1 MRGRGAVAAAVWT
14 AAAAAAVLLF
24 PTSIRG
30 TDAAAYRAASH
41 ALDLAPDSRAVAGP
55 DSALEALAFFDAI
68 PGRLSLEGLPP
79 IQGMLRLSPRAI
91 LFHPDD
97 GYGPLYFP
105 LFRQSRWDREPG
117 RRPAIQLHSV
127 DSAGATAVFMYHLDG
142 AVFET
147 VTPGALRALGESS
160 AWVDML
166 AGTMSSGVVPLVDPA
181 DEAATVETI
190 RTLAASS
197 YADTLYRLFGAPD
210 RPLGIVSKRG
220 QAVGRLGEYVGS
232 RDSISLA
239 PGAMIHPDQLRHG
252 LAHELAHRWQR
263 REKRQMAAVWRGV
276 PPIAD
281 PLRYGYRSVSEHQAE
296 AVAFAVHYLQTTARP
311 VFTTGERLVLLES
324 YERLVPGTRR
334 LARHL
339 LGRPVYAQHPLI
351 GHSLAAPRV
360 ISIHGSCAGLEAGRA
375 AGAPG
380 ACSLIVTD

>member
-1 MRGRGAVAAAVWT
+1 MNNRGWPTAIAGAIAAAT
-14 AAAAAAVLLF
+14 ALVGLAGLVLPAEPVSHYHASSLRLSE
-24 PTSIRG
+24 PVA
-30 TDAAAYRAASH
+30 TD
-41 ALDLAPDSRAVAGP
+41 P
-55 DSALEALAFFDAI
+55 DSARTEADLFDAI

-79 IQGMLRLSPRAI
+79 MQGVLQLSPRAV

-97 GYGPLYFP
+97 GVGPLYFP
-105 LFRQSRWDREPG
+105 LFRQSAWSRPAG

-127 DSAGATAVFMYHLDG
+127 DSAGPSSVFLYHLDG

-147 VTPGALRALGESS
+147 ATPGVLRALVESS
-160 AWVDML
+160 GWVDSVS
-166 AGTMSSGVVPLVDPA
+166 GTVSSGVTPLVDPE
-181 DEAATVETI
+181 DHAAMVETV
-190 RTLAASS
+190 RALAASS

-210 RPLGIVSKRG
+210 RPLGLVSRRG
-220 QAVGRLGEYVGS
+220 QAAGRLGEYVGS
-232 RDSISLA
+232 RDSVSLA

-252 LAHELAHRWQR
+252 LVHELAHRWQR
-263 REKRQMAAVWRGV
+263 RQKKQLAALWRGV

-281 PLRYGYRSVSEHQAE
+281 SLRYGYGSAAEHQAE

-311 VFTTGERLVLLES
+311 VFTTGERLILLDS

-339 LGRPVYAQHPLI
+339 LARPVYAHHPLI

-360 ISIHGSCAGLEAGRA
+360 VSIHGSCAGLDMARA
-375 AGAPG
+375 VGAPG

>member
-1 MRGRGAVAAAVWT
+1 MLRGGAAGAAVRVAAVT
-14 AAAAAAVLLF
+14 ATVLVLAAPGADSQ
-24 PTSIRG
+24 P
-30 TDAAAYRAASH
+30 AAYRAPPDA
-41 ALDLAPDSRAVAGP
+41 AQLAYAIAPAGP
-55 DSALEALAFFDAI
+55 DSALEALSFFDAI

-79 IQGMLRLSPRAI
+79 IQGVLQLSPRAV
-91 LFHPDD
+91 LFHPND
-97 GYGPLYFP
+97 GIGPLYFP
-105 LFRQSRWDREPG
+105 LFRQSQWSRVPG
-117 RRPAIQLHSV
+117 RRPAIYLHSV
-127 DSAGATAVFMYHLDG
+127 DSAGPTAVFMYHLDG

-147 VTPGALRALGESS
+147 ATPGALRALGETS
-160 AWVDML
+160 AWVDNL
-166 AGTMSSGVVPLVDPA
+166 AGTVSSGVIPLVDPD
-181 DEAATVETI
+181 DETAMVEMV
-190 RTLAASS
+190 RDLAVSS

-210 RPLGIVSKRG
+210 RPLGVVSRRG
-220 QAVGRLGEYVGS
+220 QAMGRLGEYVGS
-232 RDSISLA
+232 RDSVSLA

-263 REKRQMAAVWRGV
+263 RRKRDMAAVWRGV

-281 PLRYGYRSVSEHQAE
+281 SLRYGYRSLAEHQAE

-311 VFTTGERLVLLES
+311 VFTTGERLILLES

-339 LGRPVYAQHPLI
+339 LEQPVYAHHPLI

-360 ISIHGSCAGLEAGRA
+360 ISIHGSCAGLELARA